1 MNVAMRLRKLR
12 MARNISQDDLAMI
25 VGVHRGHVARLESGD
40 RTPRLDTLENL
51 AAALKVKVTSLLS
64 EVEKP
69 VPREREDEKI
79 LLLLKSLRK
88 DEKKTVLF
96 LIRGMLRQRRKRNGA
111 GDRT

>member
-1 MNVAMRLRKLR
+1 
-12 MARNISQDDLAMI
+12 MI

-40 RTPRLDTLENL
+40 RTPRLDTLGEL

-79 LLLLKSLRK
+79 LLLSEITKKRRK
-88 DEKKTVLF
+88 EDGVV
-96 LIRGMLRQRRKRNGA
+96 LIRVCSDNDGKEMEREKGFEPATSLGKTESCRATTPAHCRA
-111 GDRT
+111 